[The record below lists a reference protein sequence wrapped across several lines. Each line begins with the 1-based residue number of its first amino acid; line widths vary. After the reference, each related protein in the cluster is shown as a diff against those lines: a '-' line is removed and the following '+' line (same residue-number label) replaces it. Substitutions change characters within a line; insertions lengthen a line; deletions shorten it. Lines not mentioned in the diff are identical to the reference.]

1 MIARIRRSRRGQPGF
16 VLLEILL
23 ATVIFAVGVVALGSS
38 LSDCI
43 NAQRL
48 RNESERARLV
58 LQNRMAEIQANP
70 AMPDDSARRT
80 MKGAFAGM
88 VIIEKRRALELKNE
102 ENAIMSGLNQVTL
115 TAEWQSDGETK
126 SRTLTFYLLR
136 GG

>member
-1 MIARIRRSRRGQPGF
+1 MNTGLRRARRPGGF

-48 RNESERARLV
+48 RNESERARLA

-70 AMPDDSARRT
+70 AMPDDSSRHVL
-80 MKGAFAGM
+80 KGAFAGITM
-88 VIIEKRRALELKNE
+88 IEKRRALELKNE
-102 ENAIMSGLNQVTL
+102 ENVIMGGLNQVTL
-115 TAEWQSDGETK
+115 TAEWESDGAPV

-136 GG
+136 GGR